1 MANYIDF
8 VVAAS
13 KDKALAKEFAKKI
26 DKSTP
31 EELSDWY
38 KSKGFSLSEE
48 ECKKMIDN
56 KDVIKKSAKVQS
68 Y

>member
-13 KDKALAKEFAKKI
+13 KDKTLAEEFSKKI
-26 DKSTP
+26 NKSTP
-31 EELSDWY
+31 KELSDWY
-38 KSKGFSLSEE
+38 KSKGFTLSEE

-56 KDVIKKSAKVQS
+56 KDIIKKSVKVQV

>member
-13 KDKALAKEFAKKI
+13 KDKSLAKEFAKKI

-31 EELSDWY
+31 KELSDWY
-38 KSKGFSLSEE
+38 KSKGFTVSEE
-48 ECKKMIDN
+48 ECKKLIDN
-56 KDVIKKSAKVQS
+56 KSIAKKSASVG
-68 Y
+68 YY

>member
-13 KDKALAKEFAKKI
+13 KDKALAKEFANKI

-31 EELSDWY
+31 KELSDWY
-38 KSKGFSLSEE
+38 KSKGFTVSEE
-48 ECKKMIDN
+48 ECKKVN
-56 KDVIKKSAKVQS
+56 R
-68 Y
+68 